1 MVENKNNGR
10 EILNS
15 LKTKQKEQTK
25 NAIKQS
31 LVSLRESLLDNPQ
44 DNLKTLPT
52 NINLVEIPMK
62 NTNFGLDSSIKN
74 EIEPDFLNQV

>member
-1 MVENKNNGR
+1 MIDNKHNGR

-25 NAIKQS
+25 NSIKQS
-31 LVSLRESLLDNPQ
+31 LVELRENLLDNPQ
-44 DNLKTLPT
+44 ENLKYLPT
-52 NINLVEIPMK
+52 NVNLVEIPMK